1 MASSGDSGA
10 ETTVAVTLAQWFRS
24 SNARVG
30 AMAPDFELSDISG
43 KRISLTSL
51 RGKVVLIDTWATWC
65 HVCRSSMPEFE
76 SFYRDFRNSPKF
88 VIITVSQDR
97 DPADVRRFVD
107 ANHYDF
113 PVLIDPA
120 GQFGVAYNITAVPSE
135 ILIGSNGQIL
145 WYCPGGPNWSD
156 SNIRSEFRK
165 LL

>member
-1 MASSGDSGA
+1 
-10 ETTVAVTLAQWFRS
+10 
-24 SNARVG
+24 
-30 AMAPDFELSDISG
+30 MAPDFELSDISG